1 MRNSQVTERIDELQQ
16 NYACAL
22 DRKDMQ
28 AWLDCFSDGG
38 GYSCTTVENEVRG
51 LPVAIMLDDTPERLK
66 DRVKFIEKVW
76 AGTFEDYS
84 TRHFVQRVRHTEV
97 GDIVTVETNFFVSYS
112 ANGGPGAIL
121 ATGSYY
127 DEIELQ
133 ADRALFRSKK
143 AVIDSSVTP
152 RYLVYPL

>member
-1 MRNSQVTERIDELQQ
+1 MRNDPISDRIDDLQQ
-16 NYACAL
+16 RYTRAL

-28 AWLDCFSDGG
+28 AWLACFSDKGE
-38 GYSCTTVENEVRG
+38 YVCTTAENEASG
-51 LPVAIMLDDTPERLK
+51 LPVAIMLDDGPERLK

-84 TRHFVQRVRHTEV
+84 TRHFVQRVSHMEGTDV
-97 GDIVTVETNFFVSYS
+97 VAVETNFMVSYS
-112 ANGGPGAIL
+112 ADGGPTQML
-121 ATGSYY
+121 ATGIYE
-127 DEIELQ
+127 DEVELH
-133 ADRALFRSKK
+133 ADGALFRRKK